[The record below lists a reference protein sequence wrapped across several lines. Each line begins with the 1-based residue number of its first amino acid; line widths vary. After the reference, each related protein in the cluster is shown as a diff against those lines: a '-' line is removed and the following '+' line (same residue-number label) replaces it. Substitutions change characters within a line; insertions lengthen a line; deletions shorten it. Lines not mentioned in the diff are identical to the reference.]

1 MAIFDH
7 GYALLI
13 GVNAHSVPEWAL
25 PDVEKDVTALG
36 EVLRHPERCAY
47 PAANVRTLTGTAAT
61 HEGILDGLRWIR
73 QRLQTDPEATAVI
86 YYTGHGERDDSRTP
100 AEFYL
105 IPYDT
110 TTDVQSSALRATEF
124 AAAINAMQP
133 QRLLVIL
140 DCCHAGG
147 MDVKEVEPLPGG
159 YVSAVMPPALLMGD
173 DASVRFTPGAKG
185 LEALAQGRGRA
196 VLSASTGEQRSFI
209 RKDRRM
215 SIFTYHLIEAL
226 TGHAQPQE
234 GAREVLVSDVISYV
248 TRKVPES
255 ARGDWGQEQTPD
267 FQMRGNNF
275 PIALILGG
283 KGVTTAEPSPA
294 LRRARRALAILE
306 AQVAGYTT
314 LSVPA
319 HLQLEL
325 EEKRREVAE
334 LEAREG
340 LPPTADIPPPPLNL
354 AALRTRFQRL
364 DAVEIETLCLD
375 HFPAVYDKFGAGMR
389 RDDMI
394 NLLLDYC
401 RRNPKELAR
410 LEELL
415 PR

>member
-1 MAIFDH
+1 MATFDH

-13 GVNAHSVPEWAL
+13 GVNAHSVPKWEL

-47 PAANVRTLTGTAAT
+47 PAANVHTLTGTAAT
-61 HEGILDGLRWIR
+61 REGIFDELRWIR
-73 QRLQTDPEATAVI
+73 QRLQRDPDATAVI
-86 YYTGHGERDDSRTP
+86 YYTGHGWRDDSRTP
-100 AEFYL
+100 AEYYL

-110 TTDVQSSALRATEF
+110 TPDVQSSALRATEF
-124 AAAINAMQP
+124 AAEIDTIQP

-147 MDVKEVEPLPGG
+147 MDVKEVGLLPRG
-159 YVSAVMPPALLMGD
+159 YVSAVTPPALLMGD

-267 FQMRGNNF
+267 SQMRGNF

-294 LRRARRALAILE
+294 LRRARRALASLE

-319 HLQLEL
+319 DLQLKL

-334 LEAREG
+334 LEAHEG

-354 AALRTRFQRL
+354 AALHTRLQRL
-364 DAVEIETLCLD
+364 DAVEIETLCLLY
-375 HFPAVYDKFGAGMR
+375 FPAVYHKFGAGMR
-389 RDDMI
+389 RDEMI
-394 NLLLDYC
+394 NLLLEHCHY
-401 RRNPKELAR
+401 NPKDAAQ

>member
-1 MAIFDH
+1 
-7 GYALLI
+7 
-13 GVNAHSVPEWAL
+13 
-25 PDVEKDVTALG
+25 
-36 EVLRHPERCAY
+36 
-47 PAANVRTLTGTAAT
+47 
-61 HEGILDGLRWIR
+61 
-73 QRLQTDPEATAVI
+73 
-86 YYTGHGERDDSRTP
+86 
-100 AEFYL
+100 
-105 IPYDT
+105 
-110 TTDVQSSALRATEF
+110 
-124 AAAINAMQP
+124 
-133 QRLLVIL
+133 
-140 DCCHAGG
+140 
-147 MDVKEVEPLPGG
+147 
-159 YVSAVMPPALLMGD
+159 
-173 DASVRFTPGAKG
+173 
-185 LEALAQGRGRA
+185 
-196 VLSASTGEQRSFI
+196 
-209 RKDRRM
+209 
-215 SIFTYHLIEAL
+215 
-226 TGHAQPQE
+226 
-234 GAREVLVSDVISYV
+234 
-248 TRKVPES
+248 
-255 ARGDWGQEQTPD
+255 
-267 FQMRGNNF
+267 MRGNF

>member
-1 MAIFDH
+1 MATFDH

-13 GVNAHSVPEWAL
+13 GVNAHSVREWAL

-73 QRLQTDPEATAVI
+73 QRLQTDRDATAVI
-86 YYTGHGERDDSRTP
+86 YYTGHGWRDDPRTP
-100 AEFYL
+100 AEYYL

-124 AAAINAMQP
+124 AAEIDTIQP

-147 MDVKEVEPLPGG
+147 MDVKEVGLLPRG
-159 YVSAVMPPALLMGD
+159 YVSAVTPPALLMGD

-255 ARGDWGQEQTPD
+255 AQGDWGQEQRPD
-267 FQMRGNNF
+267 FQMSGNF

-294 LRRARRALAILE
+294 LRGARRALASLE

-319 HLQLEL
+319 DLQLKL

-334 LEAREG
+334 LEAHEG
-340 LPPTADIPPPPLNL
+340 LPPTAVIPPPPLNL
-354 AALRTRFQRL
+354 AALHTRLQRL
-364 DAVEIETLCLD
+364 DAVEIETLCLLY
-375 HFPAVYDKFGAGMR
+375 FPAVYHKFGAGMR
-389 RDDMI
+389 RDEMI
-394 NLLLDYC
+394 NLLLEHCHY
-401 RRNPKELAR
+401 NPKDAAR

>member
-13 GVNAHSVPEWAL
+13 GVNAHSVPAWAL

-47 PAANVRTLTGTAAT
+47 PAANVHTLTGKAAT
-61 HEGILDGLRWIR
+61 RERIFNELRWIR
-73 QRLQTDPEATAVI
+73 QRLQRDPDATAVI
-86 YYTGHGERDDSRTP
+86 YYTGHGWRDNSRTP

-124 AAAINAMQP
+124 AAEINTIQP

-159 YVSAVMPPALLMGD
+159 YVSAVTPPALLMGNE
-173 DASVRFTPGAKG
+173 SVRLTPGAKG

-267 FQMRGNNF
+267 SQMRGNF

-294 LRRARRALAILE
+294 LRRARRALASLE

-334 LEAREG
+334 LEAHEG

-354 AALRTRFQRL
+354 AALHTRLQRL
-364 DAVEIETLCLD
+364 DAVEIETLCLV
-375 HFPAVYDKFGAGMR
+375 HFSAVYEKFGAGMR
-389 RDDMI
+389 RDEMI

-401 RRNPKELAR
+401 RRKPEELAR